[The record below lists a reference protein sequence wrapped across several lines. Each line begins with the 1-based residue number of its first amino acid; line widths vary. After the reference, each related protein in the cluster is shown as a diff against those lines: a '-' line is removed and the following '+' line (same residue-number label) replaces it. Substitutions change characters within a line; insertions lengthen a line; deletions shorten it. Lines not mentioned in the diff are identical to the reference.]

1 MPERKSRFSLNSV
14 SRFFQE
20 KRIPAFF
27 SALLVGLAI
36 FGALVLPISLR
47 PKPSI
52 LNVGDVAFQDIRA
65 PRNFSF
71 ESDVLTNQAR
81 DDAEISVPPVYLP
94 ADPSISRKQIEKLRN
109 ILGFMHSVRQDQFAS
124 GSQKIND
131 LTAISDVQLTPE
143 IAKNIISL
151 EDARWEAVQ
160 TECIFLLEE
169 VMKSSIRDDQVASV
183 RRNLYPQIGFEF
195 DSTETEIIGTLVSQM
210 IAANSLFSNESTA
223 VMIEEVRE
231 QVAPVA
237 RQFRAG
243 EIIVSSGEVIDSLD
257 YEALQ
262 EFGFTEQK
270 NRLTDYLSAALVVI
284 VVMTFNLLYIRRIK
298 RSTGQP
304 VYHLPTIIM
313 LFLVFLYIAR
323 FIIPNHTILPYLFP
337 VAAFSLTVSSLISHQ
352 TGLIASLSLSLLV
365 AFNEPSFL
373 DLSLYYFLPSAIAI
387 FVLGRGRRIT
397 IFFLAGFAIAVSGS
411 MVIIAYR
418 LLTSFLDLAG
428 ASTLIGA
435 SFVNGLGSVSITVIL
450 QYVLAQMLGKTTA
463 LQLMDL
469 SRPDH
474 PLLQELLLKAPGTYQ
489 HSLQVANLAEQAA
502 KEINADPLLT
512 RVGALY
518 HDIGKVEN
526 PTFFIENQ
534 PPTQIDTHDNLDPVI
549 ASSTIIQHVEDG
561 LSLGRKYH
569 LPPQILAFINEHHGT
584 SITRYQFDKALEKTD
599 QPEQINKELFRYPGV
614 SPQSRETAL
623 LMLADGCEARV
634 KAEIPVEPEDIERIV
649 NENIKFA
656 LNQGQLDHTELTLN
670 DLRNIARSFTRT
682 LQNTYH
688 HRVIYPKMEAPEKLL
703 ESD

>member
-1 MPERKSRFSLNSV
+1 MPNQKSGYAVKQFLQFRFLKSLPS
-14 SRFFQE
+14 FT
-20 KRIPAFF
+20 
-27 SALLVGLAI
+27 LVLIVAIVI

-47 PKPSI
+47 PTPS
-52 LNVGDVAFQDIRA
+52 LLDVGDVAFQDIRA
-65 PRNFSF
+65 PRSFSF
-71 ESDVLTNQAR
+71 ESDVLTERAR
-81 DDAEISVPPVYLP
+81 DEAEKSVTPIYLP
-94 ADPSISRKQIEKLRN
+94 ADPAISRKQIEKLRD
-109 ILGFMHSVRQDQFAS
+109 ILSYINSVRLDPYATESNQIRDLAA
-124 GSQKIND
+124 IND
-131 LTAISDVQLTPE
+131 FQLTTE
-143 IAKNIISL
+143 IVKNIVRM
-151 EDARWEAVQ
+151 DDMDWEAIQ
-160 TECIFLLEE
+160 GESLFLLEE
-169 VMKSSIRDDQVASV
+169 MMKSPIRDDQVASA
-183 RRNLYPQIGFEF
+183 RRNLSPRIGFEF
-195 DSTETEIIGTLVSQM
+195 DSTESEIIGTMVSQL
-210 IAANSLFSNESTA
+210 IVANSLFSNEATA
-223 VMIEEVRE
+223 AAIEEMR
-231 QVAPVA
+231 ASIIPVS
-237 RQFRAG
+237 RQFQSG
-243 EIIVSSGEVIDSLD
+243 EIIVNSGEVIDPLA

-262 EFGFTEQK
+262 EFGFTARK
-270 NRLTDYLSAALVVI
+270 NRLTDLLSASLVVI

-298 RSTGQP
+298 RSTGQS
-304 VYHLPTIIM
+304 VYHLPTIVL
-313 LFLVFLYIAR
+313 LFIIFLYVAR

-352 TGLIASLSLSLLV
+352 TGLIAALSLSLLV

-387 FVLGRGRRIT
+387 FILGRGRRIT
-397 IFFLAGFAIAVSGS
+397 IFFLTGFAIAVSGS

-428 ASTLIGA
+428 ATTLIGA
-435 SFVNGLGSVSITVIL
+435 SFVNGLGSVSITILL

-474 PLLQELLLKAPGTYQ
+474 PLLQELLQKAPGTYQ

-526 PTFFIENQ
+526 PNFFIENQ

-549 ASSTIIQHVEDG
+549 ASSTIIQHVRDG
-561 LSLGRKYH
+561 MSLGRKYH

-584 SITRYQFDKALEKTD
+584 SITRYQYDKALEKTD
-599 QPEQINKELFRYPGV
+599 KPDKVDKELFRYPGV

-634 KAEIPVEPEDIERIV
+634 KAELPVEPEDIERII

-656 LNQGQLDHTELTLN
+656 LNQGQLDYTELTLN
-670 DLRNIARSFTRT
+670 DLRIIARSFTRT

-688 HRVIYPKMEAPEKLL
+688 HRVLYPKMDTADHLL
-703 ESD
+703 ESK